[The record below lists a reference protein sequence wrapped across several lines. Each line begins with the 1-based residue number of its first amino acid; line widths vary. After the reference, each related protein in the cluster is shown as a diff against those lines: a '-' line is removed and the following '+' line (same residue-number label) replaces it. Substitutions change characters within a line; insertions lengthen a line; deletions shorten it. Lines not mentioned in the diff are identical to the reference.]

1 MNSKTNL
8 LIAGLAVAALAAGY
22 LLFYPAAPKT
32 GASGPVAVEGGAEST
47 APAKMA
53 PAITVAATQKTVLR
67 DTIRSSGLVGAVERI
82 LVQPQIEGQ
91 AIDSIDAEVGDH
103 VAAGAVLARL
113 SEMSLKLQKA
123 QLVASRA
130 SAMAAIATSEAQMV
144 EAQSSAQEAHRTE
157 ERSRELQKQGN
168 ASQATADQAKTAAV
182 GADARVLVTKQ
193 STEAARAQLDVVD
206 AQIDNVDLQLSR
218 TQIKAPFAGEVV
230 ERNAVRGAIASAAGA
245 PMFVLVRDGL
255 LELSAD
261 IAEQDLPR
269 MSAGLR
275 AKLRVAGSDVPL
287 TGTVRLVEPAIDTV
301 TRLGRARIAIDQAD
315 RIRTGMFLEAEITV
329 SEREVLSVPIT
340 ALGTDEKGA
349 FVMAV
354 DPDGKVRRATVI
366 TGIRDGKLVEVKSGL
381 DEGELVVAKAASFVR
396 DGDVIDPISA
406 ADAPVTN

>member
-8 LIAGLAVAALAAGY
+8 LIAGLAVVALAAGY

-255 LELSAD
+255 LEL
-261 IAEQDLPR
+261 
-269 MSAGLR
+269 R

-354 DPDGKVRRATVI
+354 DPDGKVRRATVV